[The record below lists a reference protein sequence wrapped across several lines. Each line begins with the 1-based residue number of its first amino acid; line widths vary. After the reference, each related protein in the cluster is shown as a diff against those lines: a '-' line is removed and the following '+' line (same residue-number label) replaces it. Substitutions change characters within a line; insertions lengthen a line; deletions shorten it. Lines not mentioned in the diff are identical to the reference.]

1 MVFDLM
7 RAYSRKAHF
16 TVLSELNIRIQLAG
30 RKQLSVDRDTK
41 SLIISATAEHG
52 PRLANH
58 NGKRQW
64 KEPVKYKQIP
74 HRACSSGGRRC

>member
-16 TVLSELNIRIQLAG
+16 AVLSELNIRIQLAG

-58 NGKRQW
+58 NGKRQ
-64 KEPVKYKQIP
+64 
-74 HRACSSGGRRC
+74 